1 MYNLVCE
8 NTKPIANNFEV
19 FLRNRVKHGYIIVV
33 NFLCIYSQ
41 TWLYWHRFMLHF
53 VYNVRYS
60 AIPIFLTH
68 TATYTARL
76 EQHLFVTVGNS
87 PLHDVTTECDCNV
100 IYFQVWNLQVSVK
113 LPLVRYLALLVFNQ
127 DAVNVPCKYSSL
139 SLFPRLNFEFLFF
152 EVGRQVDL

>member
-1 MYNLVCE
+1 
-8 NTKPIANNFEV
+8 
-19 FLRNRVKHGYIIVV
+19 
-33 NFLCIYSQ
+33 
-41 TWLYWHRFMLHF
+41 MLHF

-100 IYFQVWNLQVSVK
+100 IYFQV
-113 LPLVRYLALLVFNQ
+113 
-127 DAVNVPCKYSSL
+127 
-139 SLFPRLNFEFLFF
+139 
-152 EVGRQVDL
+152 